1 MIRRPPRSTLF
12 PYTTLF
18 RSIYRADSE
27 GRNTGELLDLNPK
40 IREWA
45 LGKQEVVTWKNGRGD
60 ELEGILIKPV
70 GYQQGKSYPLIV
82 DPYPGLANGFMG
94 GAMSGNQAFASRG
107 YAVFFARER
116 TAHTWENPTHGDAFN
131 KATRGPQGAD
141 IMKIGRAHV

>member
-1 MIRRPPRSTLF
+1 
-12 PYTTLF
+12 
-18 RSIYRADSE
+18 
-27 GRNTGELLDLNPK
+27 
-40 IREWA
+40 
-45 LGKQEVVTWKNGRGD
+45 
-60 ELEGILIKPV
+60 
-70 GYQQGKSYPLIV
+70 V

-141 IMKIGRAHV
+141 IMMDDFMSGIDAVVKMGVADPNRMCLYGFSNGGGATNLIVTKTRRFKCAVSASAVGSDWAFGFFLLHDPETFVKLIGGIAPWEDPAA